1 VRAAIVTGATSGIG
15 RAAALALAED
25 GWWVLASG
33 RDADRGAQ
41 VATELGG
48 RGDFA
53 AAELAEPEAPAALV
67 ERATDRDRRLG
78 VVVNNAAIH
87 FLGTLDELGDAEY
100 EELMAINVGAA
111 VRLAREGVRSMRA
124 AGEGGVIVNVASEAG
139 LRAIP
144 NQVAYNVSK
153 AALVMLTRAIAAD
166 HAAEGIRAV
175 SICPGT
181 TRTPLVERAIA
192 SAEDPAAHL
201 KQLASS
207 RPMGRL
213 GTPEEMAAAI
223 VFAASERASFITGT
237 ELIVDGGFTAT

>member
-1 VRAAIVTGATSGIG
+1 MTGATSGIG
-15 RAAALALAED
+15 RAAALALADD

-41 VATELGG
+41 VATELGD

-78 VVVNNAAIH
+78 LVVNNAAIH

-124 AGEGGVIVNVASEAG
+124 AGDGGVIVNVASEAG

-144 NQVAYNVSK
+144 NQVAYNISK

-166 HAAEGIRAV
+166 HAADGIRAV

-192 SAEDPAAHL
+192 AAEDPAAHE